1 MHPSERRG
9 VKGIRVNGPSGLRAG
24 ARVHGEKG
32 RKERKG
38 ICWELTEGKMGGE
51 WVKRVE
57 RVEGL
62 KLCSGPENVA
72 GREHTSDEDRV
83 S

>member
-1 MHPSERRG
+1 MKREKVCRG
-9 VKGIRVNGPSGLRAG
+9 
-24 ARVHGEKG
+24 
-32 RKERKG
+32 
-38 ICWELTEGKMGGE
+38 LTEGEMGGE

-62 KLCSGPENVA
+62 KSGSDPEEVA
-72 GREHTSDEDRV
+72 GPRLTSDKDLV

>member
-1 MHPSERRG
+1 MRPSERSG
-9 VKGIRVNGPSGLRAG
+9 VNGIRVNGPSGLRAG

-32 RKERKG
+32 KSVCRG
-38 ICWELTEGKMGGE
+38 LTEGEMGGE

-62 KLCSGPENVA
+62 KNGSDPEEVA
-72 GREHTSDEDRV
+72 GRRLTSDKDLV

>member
-1 MHPSERRG
+1 MHPSERSG
-9 VKGIRVNGPSGLRAG
+9 VNGIRVNGPSGLRAC

-32 RKERKG
+32 KVCRG
-38 ICWELTEGKMGGE
+38 LTAGEMGGE

-62 KLCSGPENVA
+62 KIWSDPEDVA
-72 GREHTSDEDRV
+72 GQALSSDEEWV

>member
-1 MHPSERRG
+1 MHPSERSG
-9 VKGIRVNGPSGLRAG
+9 VNGIRVNGPSGLRAG

-32 RKERKG
+32 KVCRG
-38 ICWELTEGKMGGE
+38 LTAGEMGGE

-62 KLCSGPENVA
+62 KIWSDPEDVA
-72 GREHTSDEDRV
+72 GQALSSDEEWV

>member
-1 MHPSERRG
+1 M
-9 VKGIRVNGPSGLRAG
+9 RAG

-32 RKERKG
+32 NV
-38 ICWELTEGKMGGE
+38 CWGLTEEEMGRE
-51 WVKRVE
+51 WLKRVE

-62 KLCSGPENVA
+62 KNGSDPEDVA
-72 GREHTSDEDRV
+72 GQALTSNEEWV